1 MVVWIYH
8 HLFPHFITDA
18 LWGVLSFLLWKVMCQ
33 KHSWTFLSSQ
43 EFLKGMFI
51 GVKLPGI
58 KYYFTRSC
66 QNIRQKRLYRFSLW
80 EGMSGIS
87 CYAISLPT
95 LGVGRRLQ
103 CFQFSKCD
111 IVFHCCF
118 RCRACRVKSMSV
130 LYNRTL
136 LAGCSEL
143 WDRYRPLKSVYQVDK
158 IRHKPRKSY

>member
-1 MVVWIYH
+1 MVVWIHH

-18 LWGVLSFLLWKVMCQ
+18 LWGVFSFLLWKVMCQ
-33 KHSWTFLSSQ
+33 KHSWTFSSSQ

-58 KYYFTRSC
+58 KYYFTSSC

-80 EGMSGIS
+80 GGTSGLS
-87 CYAISLPT
+87 CYSISSPTPAIA
-95 LGVGRRLQ
+95 RLLK

-111 IVFHCCF
+111 VVFHFCF
-118 RCRACRVKSMSV
+118 HCNACRMMSMNM
-130 LYNRTL
+130 LYNRIL

-143 WDRYRPLKSVYQVDK
+143 WDRYCPLKSVYQVDK